1 MADDFIGYGL
11 GEGAEAFS
19 RNMNA
24 ALRFRQAR
32 ADQQFQQGLALERKE
47 LEAQRVD
54 LAQRRIEM
62 SAAEVQRGIAQQETL
77 EKEIED
83 LLTTATGPR
92 GQVSENITKTPQFR
106 RKAIRLKAKGVDVD
120 KLLGIDKQRGTE
132 TERFFARLHDP
143 ATPEDQKQ
151 QIAVMLGFTEKK
163 KEFKFLNP
171 SELDQTWQDF
181 FELIPDA
188 ERLLEENPDEFTDQ
202 INFFGA
208 QRYPGRWIPYPKTQA
223 VLKAKTIPFTGVKI
237 PFTDPAEQR
246 RFRTGA
252 GEIPEAEVPT
262 GQVAPEDRDI
272 FIIE

>member
-1 MADDFIGYGL
+1 MANGFAL
-11 GEGAEAFS
+11 GEAAEAFS
-19 RNMNA
+19 RNVNA

-32 ADQQFQQGLALERKE
+32 AEQQFQQGLALERKE
-47 LEAQRVD
+47 LEEQRVD

-62 SAAEVQRGIAQQETL
+62 AQEQVQRGITQQETL

-120 KLLGIDKQRGTE
+120 KLLGVAKDTKE
-132 TERFFARLHDP
+132 ERLLARLHDIR
-143 ATPEDQKQ
+143 TPEDQKQ
-151 QIAVMLGFTEKK
+151 DIIKLLGLGEKER
-163 KEFKFLNP
+163 EFKFLKP
-171 SELDQTWQDF
+171 SEIDQVWQDF

-188 ERLLEENPDEFTDQ
+188 KRLLEEDPDEFTSQ
-202 INFFGA
+202 INFFGN
-208 QRYPGRWIPYPKTQA
+208 QRYPGQWLPYPRTQA
-223 VLKAKTIPFTGVKI
+223 VLKAKTIPFTGIKI
-237 PFTDPAEQR
+237 GTEERR

-252 GEIPEAEVPT
+252 GEVPETEVPT
-262 GQVAPEDRDI
+262 GQVAPEDEGI

>member
-1 MADDFIGYGL
+1 MADIGFAL

-19 RNMNA
+19 RNLNA

-32 ADQQFQQGLALERKE
+32 AEQQFQQGLALERKE
-47 LEAQRVD
+47 LEEQRVD
-54 LAQRRIEM
+54 LAQRRIEL
-62 SAAEVQRGIAQQETL
+62 AQEQVQRGIAQQETL

-83 LLTTATGPR
+83 LLTVATGPR
-92 GQVSENITKTPQFR
+92 GQVAEGITKTPQFR

-151 QIAVMLGFTEKK
+151 QIALMLGLTEKEK
-163 KEFKFLNP
+163 KFKFLNP
-171 SELDQTWQDF
+171 SEVDQVWQDF

-188 ERLLEENPDEFTDQ
+188 QRLQEESPEEFTDQ

-208 QRYPGRWIPYPKTQA
+208 QRYPGRWIPYPRTQA
-223 VLKAKTIPFTGVKI
+223 ILKAKTLPFTGVRI

-252 GEIPEAEVPT
+252 AEVPQAEVPT
-262 GQVAPEDRDI
+262 GQVAPEDEGI